1 MKKKL
6 VGRVLGITLAAIMGV
21 STPIS
26 AFAQE
31 EAGGL
36 PVAVGEV
43 EEVEDSSVVVNS
55 ASAEEAEEAE
65 NTACAK
71 DAKAVETAG
80 EEKTGEEAQAD
91 DEEKTVEVIETEE
104 PKEAASDEEK
114 QSEDEASEDGAA
126 EAIIASED
134 NETEDIAAEETGE
147 AEELPE
153 KAPVE
158 TEDSALL
165 GSSRR
170 NKSEVNLTVEFIG
183 FGDEADAF
191 IAEQGEDVYE
201 IDAARYSDEVYY
213 LDVLLKMWP
222 FVTNS
227 VLDYVTVGDS
237 EEHLHASYYGSYGG
251 ISNCLGVDMG
261 MVPVEFLDSG
271 ATIRIYAHW
280 TKNVLEGYTLYA
292 NGGVFDDTVL
302 FGGSSITYTVG
313 DDKSIKPVE
322 GNDNN
327 VEVEVTYNSDKT
339 VAFVPVM
346 QNGFLPLPQDNAG
359 VSMDLAGRPYDGD
372 RLPLLGWNT
381 RSDGSGEL
389 YTGERILLEKEF
401 RHSKESRL
409 DPPITLS
416 AIFPEYYGAE
426 FILDGE
432 SYVGDYWT
440 ETPNAAHTESLENL
454 FTLAKK
460 GAEEKFVKEGHTLS
474 WFLNEDCTIPA
485 DFTTLLDDC
494 KRIEDRL
501 KVYGQWTEVVP
512 EVKTAYGTVH
522 FNNVEGADE
531 GVQLEVGKTLDL
543 SEHLFTKKG
552 YTFKNWTATVNG
564 KSRTFAKNARITK
577 CFKNDGE
584 ELTLTANWTIDTYK
598 LTYVLG
604 GAAQAKTAPKSYNV
618 ENEVQLPVPAKK
630 GYVFKGWD
638 VKADGKAVTD
648 PAEQAKVYDAA
659 NNRIPAGACGN
670 LTFSAR
676 FVPFGYKILF
686 HVEGT
691 EEPLILQGYGYD
703 ELLKYTDTINFN
715 NAALQIEDELDW
727 HETRPGQNNPCR
739 DLKITGFSRTE
750 GGKPDF
756 DRKKNYTKLTGT
768 EEELHLYAITEEK
781 TYEINYHL
789 DEYEGATLTKPV
801 YTFKSGNK
809 KFALPKATCP
819 GYKFYGWEFDFSRNS
834 DKSLFYN
841 YVRMCT
847 PYECDAKFALTV
859 AENVNNDIEVRPYF
873 VPNKIKV
880 YVSPNGSDVY
890 EDVNVETYEGTDWR
904 CRKVSGKRAFGV
916 VYYGSDS
923 LYSDWYNES
932 MDSWYRPGYEF
943 VGYSKNPK
951 ATSEDEI
958 FDKLYYGIEDFSDVA
973 TSGSGTIY
981 CIWKKAEC
989 EVNTYPAT
997 LLDGKEVVD
1006 EAFVYYD
1013 FPDFDT
1019 SFVHGSGKTIKLPK
1033 AELPGY
1039 EFLGWKLYNMDK
1051 PDRFTKVTMKGGYVT
1066 AVSSASCYSVDIYP
1080 VFKRCVYDL
1089 AIDCNGGSYGK
1100 LKKFYVARDLDF
1112 DEEVS
1117 RYLLPY
1123 NSVNVQRKGYR
1134 LMGFARD
1141 KKGET
1146 GMVLNAD
1153 GMPLYKAHS
1162 LVLNGNGKVT
1172 LYAIWKKV
1180 NN

>member
-1 MKKKL
+1 MGRNTETDERRMMKKRIM
-6 VGRVLGITLAAIMGV
+6 GRLLGLTLAVVMGV
-21 STPIS
+21 STPVS
-26 AFAQE
+26 AIAQE
-31 EAGGL
+31 E
-36 PVAVGEV
+36 VGEFT
-43 EEVEDSSVVVNS
+43 SV
-55 ASAEEAEEAE
+55 AEEAEETAKTAE
-65 NTACAK
+65 T
-71 DAKAVETAG
+71 EGAG
-80 EEKTGEEAQAD
+80 
-91 DEEKTVEVIETEE
+91 KTVAAEDAGDEDATETESDE
-104 PKEAASDEEK
+104 SASDGK
-114 QSEDEASEDGAA
+114 KTSEDGAA
-126 EAIIASED
+126 EEDAESEELL
-134 NETEDIAAEETGE
+134 NET
-147 AEELPE
+147 
-153 KAPVE
+153 PVE
-158 TEDSALL
+158 TEDASLV

-170 NKSEVNLTVEFIG
+170 NKSEVNLSVEFIG

-191 IAEQGEDVYE
+191 IAEQGEDAYE

-213 LDVLLKMWP
+213 LDVILKMQP
-222 FVTNS
+222 FVTNAA
-227 VLDYVTVGDS
+227 LEYVTCDDS
-237 EEHLHASYYGSYGG
+237 EEHVGASYCGYYGSLPDCFV
-251 ISNCLGVDMG
+251 IDMG
-261 MVPVEFLDSG
+261 MVPVEYLDSG
-271 ATIRIYAHW
+271 DTLRFYAHW
-280 TKNVLEGYTLYA
+280 TKRVLRGYSLDA
-292 NGGVFDDTVL
+292 NGGVFDDSVL
-302 FGGSSITYTVG
+302 FDGGTITYTAG
-313 DDKSIKPVE
+313 DPTSTRPVE
-322 GNDNN
+322 GKDDNTT
-327 VEVEVTYNSDKT
+327 VEVTYNKDKT
-339 VAFVPVM
+339 VAYVPVM
-346 QNGFLPLPQDNAG
+346 QNGFLPVPVDGAG
-359 VSMDLAGRPYDGD
+359 VSMDLAGRPYDGEK
-372 RLPLLGWNT
+372 LPFLGWNT
-381 RSDGSGEL
+381 RRDGSGEY
-389 YTGERILLEKEF
+389 YTDETVLLEKDGWP
-401 RHSKESRL
+401 SDNSRL
-409 DPPITLS
+409 DDPVTLY

-426 FILDGE
+426 FILDGV

-440 ETPNAAHTESLENL
+440 DTPDLAHTESLENL
-454 FTLAKK
+454 FSKAMEGSEDKL
-460 GAEEKFVKEGHTLS
+460 VKEGYTLS
-474 WFLNEDCTIPA
+474 WYLNEDCTIPA
-485 DFTTLLDDC
+485 DLTT
-494 KRIEDRL
+494 RINYCRSIRERVT
-501 KVYGQWTEVVP
+501 VYGQWTEIVP
-512 EVKTAYGTVH
+512 ETKREYGTVI
-522 FNNVEGADE
+522 FKGLDGEDQE
-531 GVQLEVGKTLDL
+531 IKLEVGKSLDL
-543 SEHLFTKKG
+543 SQHLFTKKG
-552 YTFKNWTATVNG
+552 YTFKGWTAAVDG
-564 KSRTFAKNARITK
+564 KKKTYAKTARLAD
-577 CFKNDGE
+577 CFKKDGE
-584 ELTLTANWTIDTYK
+584 ELTLTAVWEMDTYRIAYN
-598 LTYVLG
+598 LDG
-604 GAAQAKTAPKSYNV
+604 GRQDKGAVKVYNV
-618 ENEVQLPVPAKK
+618 ETEVQLPTPVKT
-630 GYVFKGWD
+630 GFMFKGWD
-638 VKADGKAVTD
+638 IKVDGRAVTA
-648 PAEQAKVYDAA
+648 AELDSIYDAE
-659 NNRIPAGACGN
+659 NNRIRKGTTGN
-670 LTFSAR
+670 LALSAR

-691 EEPLILQGYGYD
+691 KEPLILQGYGYD

-727 HETRPGQNNPCR
+727 HETRPGQNNPHR

-750 GGKPDF
+750 GGKADF
-756 DRKKNYTKLTGT
+756 DRKKYYTKLTCT

-789 DEYEGATLTKPV
+789 DEYQGATLTKPL

-819 GYKFYGWEFDFSRNS
+819 GFKFYGWEFDFSRNS

-880 YVSPNGSDVY
+880 YVSPNGSGVY
-890 EDVNVETYEGTDWR
+890 EEVNVETYEGTDWR
-904 CRKVSGKRAFGV
+904 RRKVTGKRAFGV